1 MYGLIIIIALLLL
14 AVALLSYKYRRALQ
28 RLRALE
34 LQLAGQTAEAEPAAA
49 TDEEPKAQADGAA
62 PAEVAADEEPAAA
75 DPRARMM
82 LVGLDADTV
91 ATLQEGLSDA
101 YNITVLADSREAV
114 SLAGKLNP
122 DIIVSDYLMNGIT
135 GDVLCRELKSSI
147 LTSHIAVV
155 FLTALS
161 HSADIV
167 YGLEAG
173 AADYITKPFEIRVL
187 RARLRRVFEQQQ
199 MVRRNTVE
207 ANLDKQEND
216 SIDYSSPIDRKFM
229 DNVNEILSRQM
240 GNFEFS
246 TGDLYR
252 ELGMSRTVVYNK
264 LKALTGH
271 APSDYIRIMRLQQ
284 AMVLLQGRELN
295 VSEVAYKVGYNDP
308 KYFSTSFKKQFGV
321 SPSKV

>member
-14 AVALLSYKYRRALQ
+14 AIALLSYKYHGAMQ

-34 LQLAGQTAEAEPAAA
+34 RQLAEQASAAEPAAA
-49 TDEEPKAQADGAA
+49 GDDDEPAPQTDGAE
-62 PAEVAADEEPAAA
+62 PTAEGAADEVA

-114 SLAGKLNP
+114 SLAAKLNP

-229 DNVNEILSRQM
+229 DNVNEILARQM

-271 APSDYIRIMRLQQ
+271 APSDYIRIMRLNK
-284 AMVLLQGRELN
+284 AMALLQGRELN

>member
-14 AVALLSYKYRRALQ
+14 AIALLSYKYHGAMQ

-34 LQLAGQTAEAEPAAA
+34 RQLAEQAAEAEPAAA
-49 TDEEPKAQADGAA
+49 GDDDEPAPQTDGAE
-62 PAEVAADEEPAAA
+62 PAAEGAADEVA

-114 SLAGKLNP
+114 SLAAKLNP

-229 DNVNEILSRQM
+229 DNVNEILARQM

-284 AMVLLQGRELN
+284 AMALLKGRELN